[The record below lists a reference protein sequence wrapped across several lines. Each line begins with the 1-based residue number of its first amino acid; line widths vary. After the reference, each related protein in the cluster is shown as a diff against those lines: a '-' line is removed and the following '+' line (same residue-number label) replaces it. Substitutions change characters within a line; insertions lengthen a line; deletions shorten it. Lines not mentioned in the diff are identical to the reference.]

1 MCLRRLTTEAFV
13 ILSVCFV
20 RLPCRWA
27 GMKGDMNPVIAL
39 AQDVLQNNALLWQ
52 LLLCGI

>member
-39 AQDVLQNNALLWQ
+39 AQDVLQNNALL
-52 LLLCGI
+52 